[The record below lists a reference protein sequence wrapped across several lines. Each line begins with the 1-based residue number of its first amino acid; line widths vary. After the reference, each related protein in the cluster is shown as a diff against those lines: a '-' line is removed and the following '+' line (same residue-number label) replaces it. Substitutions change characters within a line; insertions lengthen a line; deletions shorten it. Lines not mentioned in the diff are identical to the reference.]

1 MKLLKKVLLVVMFI
15 ALCTCAHTASAA
27 PVVSVEPAFI
37 EVSEGDLF
45 TVNILIELSG
55 DEDVYGMQCKLYFD
69 NTLLNG
75 VDDKCEKGTFLRH
88 DGAGTNVYVN
98 KINNTIGMVEYGE
111 TRTDV
116 DYGVNA
122 SGILVRITFNA
133 TGSGVCELT
142 LDNVKLSDKNA
153 TKIPDVEVHDGTCNI
168 EAVEQIPAPTPTETE
183 PTMSARMPT
192 EVETTETEDQ
202 TTTDSPSPP
211 LPEPGQITPPL
222 TPAPTQAQQ
231 PDEDE
236 TAEQS
241 GFASAF
247 AATVLLIVSYLI
259 LRKSD

>member
-1 MKLLKKVLLVVMFI
+1 M
-15 ALCTCAHTASAA
+15 
-27 PVVSVEPAFI
+27 
-37 EVSEGDLF
+37 
-45 TVNILIELSG
+45 NILIELSG

-75 VDDKCEKGTFLRH
+75 VDDKCKKGTFLRH

-122 SGILVRITFNA
+122 SGILATITFNA

-168 EAVEQIPAPTPTETE
+168 KAVEQTSPTSTETE

-202 TTTDSPSPP
+202 TTPDTPAPQPPESSQTALPS
-211 LPEPGQITPPL
+211 

-247 AATVLLIVSYLI
+247 VST
-259 LRKSD
+259 